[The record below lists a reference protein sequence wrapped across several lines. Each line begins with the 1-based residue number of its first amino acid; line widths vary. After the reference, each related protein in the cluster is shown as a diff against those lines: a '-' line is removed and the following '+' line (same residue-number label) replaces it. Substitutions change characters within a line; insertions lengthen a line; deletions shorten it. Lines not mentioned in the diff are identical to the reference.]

1 MDVGFIGVSD
11 AGPEYGR
18 WAGASRARGRKDS
31 KEGVTSC
38 VWVVS
43 GQRLSID
50 RWVWRLVAPSDLT
63 RVISG
68 VAGWGLAET
77 GGEDRNGAC
86 GERLGM
92 PAASGEPGCWDSAER
107 CMDHACPG
115 PARGSALFCRWGSA
129 FLPWV
134 S

>member
-1 MDVGFIGVSD
+1 MAGGNAATAGLWGRTSSEARGGQSLQGQRLLLQERGLSRGGARLDVGFIGVSD

-50 RWVWRLVAPSDLT
+50 RWVWRPGGSCGLDEGHL
-63 RVISG
+63 RG
-68 VAGWGLAET
+68 GWV
-77 GGEDRNGAC
+77 GAC
-86 GERLGM
+86 
-92 PAASGEPGCWDSAER
+92 
-107 CMDHACPG
+107 
-115 PARGSALFCRWGSA
+115 
-129 FLPWV
+129 
-134 S
+134 